1 MTNTNCKESDSMY
14 LYKSLKDILLD
25 IHDEISFCLNNPE
38 QNYLASSSNLNQ
50 AKYKLF
56 SKAQEFHIKEDYDF
70 NKLDDVFTINPALDP
85 VIPRNKT
92 GVLSA
97 LCLINKELVGEDILT
112 LAHHYQYLIDINKV
126 IANINQIRTD
136 YVFGKILHQAKLYQ
150 NDKVT
155 INNLKTILKTTN
167 KWLKEFK

>member
-1 MTNTNCKESDSMY
+1 MY

-25 IHDEISFCLNNPE
+25 MRDEISFCLNNPKK
-38 QNYLASSSNLNQ
+38 NYLACSSNLNQ

-56 SKAQEFHIKEDYDF
+56 SKAQAFHIKEDYDF
-70 NKLDDVFTINPALDP
+70 NKLDDIFAINPDIDP

-92 GVLSA
+92 GVLGA
-97 LCLINKELVGEDILT
+97 LCLINKGLVGEDILT
-112 LAHHYQYLIDINKV
+112 LAHHYQYLVDIDKV

-136 YVFGKILHQAKLYQ
+136 YVFSRVLKQAKLYQ

-155 INNLKTILKTTN
+155 VDNLETILKATN
-167 KWLKEFK
+167 KWLNEFK